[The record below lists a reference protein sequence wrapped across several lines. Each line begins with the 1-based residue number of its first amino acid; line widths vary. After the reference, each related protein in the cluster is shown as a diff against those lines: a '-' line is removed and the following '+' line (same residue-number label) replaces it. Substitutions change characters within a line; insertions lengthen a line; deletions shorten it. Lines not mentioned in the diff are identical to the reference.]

1 MTFAERGRAW
11 SELQGELASFKKDD
25 VPWREGRLPV
35 YVFFLDDETE
45 QVAADAYCMYMV
57 ENGLGTGRAF
67 KSLARMERELI
78 DNGLALF
85 NAPPGADG
93 SFASGGTESLFLAV
107 HAARERGRERLKVSA
122 RPNAVIPHTAHASLD
137 KHGHYLG
144 VEMRRI
150 PVKDDFRA
158 DVAAMAAAIDASTV
172 MLVGSAPGYTHGVFD
187 PMPELGALA
196 KDHGL
201 WLHVDAC
208 WGGFL
213 TPFAAEAGWPAPA
226 FDLGVEGVT
235 SLSADL
241 HKYGLTAKG
250 ASLFLVGD
258 GADKRFHAFESSNW
272 PRGVYATSTFLGT
285 RPGGA
290 VAAAW
295 AVTNFLGRAGYRR
308 SARITMQTRDALCAG
323 IEAID
328 GLGVVR
334 PQESSIVLYR
344 SSDAALD
351 INAVARAMGERGW
364 FVGRA
369 TAPVAIHLALN
380 PVHKDMVPGYLD
392 DLRAVVDA
400 VRASGVTASAEQRTY

>member
-1 MTFAERGRAW
+1 MALPERGRAW
-11 SELQGELASFKKDD
+11 SELKGELASFKKDD
-25 VPWREGRLPV
+25 VAWREGRLPV
-35 YVFFLDDETE
+35 YVFFLDEETE
-45 QVAADAYCMYMV
+45 QVAADAYRMYMV
-57 ENGLGTGRAF
+57 ENGLGSGRAF

-85 NAPPGADG
+85 NAPAGADG

-107 HAARERGRERLKVSA
+107 HAARERGRERLKVTE

-150 PVKDDFRA
+150 PVKGDFRA
-158 DVAAMAAAIDASTV
+158 DVAAMAAAIDERTV

-187 PMPELGALA
+187 PIPDLGTLA
-196 KDHGL
+196 KARGL
-201 WLHVDAC
+201 WLHVDGC

-213 TPFAAEAGWPAPA
+213 TPFAAAEGWPAPP
-226 FDLGVEGVT
+226 FDLGVEGVS

-250 ASLFLVGD
+250 ASLFLVRE

-272 PRGVYATSTFLGT
+272 PRGVYATGTFLGT

-295 AVTNFLGRAGYRR
+295 AVTNFLGQAGYRR

-323 IEAID
+323 IDAID
-328 GLGVVR
+328 GLEVVK

-344 SSDAALD
+344 STDAALD
-351 INAVARAMGERGW
+351 INAVAQAMGARGW

-380 PVHKDMVPGYLD
+380 PVHKDMVPGYLA
-392 DLRAVVDA
+392 DLRAVVEDT
-400 VRASGVTASAEQRTY
+400 RASGATAKAAQRTY